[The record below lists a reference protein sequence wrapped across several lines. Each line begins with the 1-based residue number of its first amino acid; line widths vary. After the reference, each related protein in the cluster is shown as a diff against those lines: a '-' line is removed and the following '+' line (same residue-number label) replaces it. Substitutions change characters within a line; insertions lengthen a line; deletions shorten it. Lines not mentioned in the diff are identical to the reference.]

1 MEQTIKQQSEVREE
15 RAKSILQIGSP
26 ETLDEFTY
34 LVPSQFDSTKKY
46 RVTHLDSYSCECED
60 FKRRCIGTGLY
71 CKHIKAII
79 LFQKVKGAYGVE
91 DVIKQEIDMIID
103 TPESDCCPSCNSKEL
118 IKRGIRKT
126 ATEQKQRYSCK
137 DCKKRF
143 VLSPIKKIKGNAK
156 FVCLAM
162 DCYYKGL
169 SYRDISDQFKQFYGL
184 SLHHETIRRWVL
196 NFSKVME
203 KYSKTLQPKTSGT
216 WNADE
221 TMTLTKKGHF
231 DYEYVWNVMDNQ
243 TKFLLASINSGKERN
258 IENAKA
264 VMREA
269 WQQNK
274 EIPQTIITDRLA
286 SYQDGISKT
295 FRNWGTQRKVKHI
308 SILGKRKEINNNA
321 IENLNGQQKEFHK
334 VRRGV
339 NEVQNYADGFKV
351 FHNFVRKGV
360 KDNLTPAERCGIR
373 IKGNRWEA
381 MLINSLK
388 VPNATGGQKMAK
400 SPAD

>member
-1 MEQTIKQQSEVREE
+1 MINAKQQSEAREE

-103 TPESDCCPSCNSKEL
+103 TPESDCCPSCNSKNL

-126 ATEQKQRYSCK
+126 ELEEKQRYSCK

-143 VLSPIKKIKGNAK
+143 VLSPIKNIKGNAK

-184 SLHHETIRRWVL
+184 DLHHETIRRWVL
-196 NFSKVME
+196 NFSKLIE
-203 KYSKTLQPKTSGT
+203 KYSKTLKPKTSGT

-243 TKFLLASINSGKERN
+243 TKFLLASVNSGKGRSVGD
-258 IENAKA
+258 ATK
-264 VMREA
+264 VMKEA
-269 WQQNK
+269 LKQNK
-274 EIPQTIITDRLA
+274 ELPSLVITDKLA
-286 SYQDGISKT
+286 SYSGGIT
-295 FRNWGTQRKVKHI
+295 NGLHGRGRRNKSLKHI
-308 SILGKRKEINNNA
+308 SILGKRREINNNA

-334 VRRGV
+334 IRRGV

-360 KDNLTPAERCGIR
+360 KDNLTPAERCGIG
-373 IKGNRWEA
+373 IKGNRWEV
-381 MLINSLK
+381 MLVKALK
-388 VPNATGGQKMAK
+388 EQKLNNLTQT
-400 SPAD
+400 P